1 MPDALQVIAGIIAIV
16 SMVAGVVG
24 YFKANVS
31 KATIELYKE
40 DNTALRLRIDTLEKT
55 ADQNAERIRVLE
67 AARNTLLDVVTQA
80 QAIAELHRVI
90 ALIANKLDVHY
101 D

>member
-40 DNTALRLRIDTLEKT
+40 DNTALRLRIDTLEHT
-55 ADQNAERIRVLE
+55 AIENAERIRVLE